1 MKYKIGIQLF
11 GRLRL
16 NKFCLDYF
24 EALKIYLGKKGYD
37 IEYHGCFWD
46 GEGLKE
52 QLDNHPL
59 VFKTLN
65 FEQYPKSGYHTQQY
79 VEDYSGIMNLSEP
92 DKKAPCLFPSHYLL
106 YKSYSYR
113 KKYQY
118 KYDVKYDFIIC
129 QRPDYI
135 LTIGDLESKLNILFL
150 KNALSSYMI
159 YTRQQNSHYKKPSF
173 PTCFGGDFLF
183 GGDSRTMDLFCSS
196 YNYFYNDRKNHYYK
210 THHTNFTQVIK
221 TFNLWLGDSWR
232 GGLIRTENPHEEN
245 DGAPLVPLSEVKL
258 IESLQDDST
267 PSNND

>member
-24 EALKIYLGKKGYD
+24 EALKIWLGKKGYD

-79 VEDYSGIMNLSEP
+79 VEDYSSIMNLSEP
-92 DKKAPCLFPSHYLL
+92 DKKSSCLFPSHYLL

-129 QRPDYI
+129 QRPDY
-135 LTIGDLESKLNILFL
+135 LMGL
-150 KNALSSYMI
+150 KNLEYQLISFFEKNGLNSYTI
-159 YTRQQNSHYKKPSF
+159 YTDVQTPYDKKPQY

-196 YNYFYNDRKNHYYK
+196 YNYFYNDNKKHYYK
-210 THHTNFTQVIK
+210 THHLNYTQVIRS
-221 TFNLWLGDSWR
+221 FNLWYSDSFR
-232 GGLIRTENPHEEN
+232 GIIIRTENPHEEN

-267 PSNND
+267 PSKND